1 MRRFWD
7 TKAYILSCL
16 LAAGGLMLASCQT
29 HMDKDER
36 AFGQATQQRLAN
48 SFHQQIAELSQAEKH
63 LPATGVAPK
72 MPADPNMWWTGAV
85 CAKLFENSTPVTY
98 TLENLYVRALAHSSQ
113 IKVFSD
119 IPLIRETGIQEAR
132 GVFDTR
138 LFAETAYEY
147 TNEPVSSSLK
157 TFDDRFKEW
166 DMRAEAGIRKKLVT
180 GADVTLSEEIRRTTS
195 NSLGFDPHSQAAA
208 RLALTISQPLLRGAG
223 CEYNRAHI
231 RIAKIDTEI
240 ARNEFIR
247 QAEGHLLMI
256 NQAYWNL
263 YFARATCLQTQKLV
277 KDTAEVVVKLEKR
290 TDIDQ
295 VGNSDLMRAKAAL
308 SKRKADLVRA
318 EVAVKNAEDRIKALL
333 DDPTLLP
340 SPQAELLPANE
351 PSLRPI
357 NIDMKQAA
365 ATALEN
371 RPEILQAFL
380 QLKAAAIRKDVSKN
394 ELLPQL
400 DLILAASLM
409 GLDKAGGFADGFDDQ
424 FKSPT
429 HPGFLVG
436 LRLERPVEN
445 NTAKAVYL
453 RRRLEIRQQ
462 LADLQTTVDTVLL
475 EVKISAREV
484 MTAYR
489 EMATRYEALQASD
502 EDVRVLT
509 NKWDPSVGPDKSF
522 SGYLQLLVD
531 AQDRRAEAEA
541 QFTRS
546 SVLYNV
552 AAIALQRAQGTLL
565 KYEDLQINRTR
576 DDAGLPVV
584 NISKKPD
591 NHLAPAAPV
600 APATPAAP
608 ATGTAPAKVA
618 AAAKTAAAPAKTAAP
633 ASAAKPAAAPIGK
646 ANTTSA
652 YQPMMVAPAKPTT
665 FAPAAPAATTPA
677 GRAAADAVVKRAMTS
692 AALPPAKADAPK
704 TIDRWVNNN

>member
-1 MRRFWD
+1 MGRFWD
-7 TKAYILSCL
+7 TKTYILSCL

-36 AFGQATQQRLAN
+36 AFGHATQQRLAN

-63 LPATGVAPK
+63 LPATGAPPK

-85 CAKLFENSTPVTY
+85 CAKLFENSTPVAY
-98 TLENLYVRALAHSSQ
+98 TLENLYVRALANSSQ

-132 GVFDTR
+132 GVFDTH

-157 TFDDRFKEW
+157 TVDDRFKVWE
-166 DMRAEAGIRKKLVT
+166 MRAEAGIRKKLVT
-180 GADVTLSEEIRRTTS
+180 GADVTLSEELRRTKS
-195 NSLGFDPHSQAAA
+195 NSLGFDPESQAAA
-208 RLALTISQPLLRGAG
+208 RLALTINQPLLRGAG

-247 QAEGHLLMI
+247 QAEGHLLLI

-277 KDTAEVVVKLEKR
+277 KDTAGMVGTLEQRKDLDSIESDR
-290 TDIDQ
+290 T
-295 VGNSDLMRAKAAL
+295 RAKAAL
-308 SKRKADLVRA
+308 SKRQADLVRA

-340 SPQAELLPANE
+340 SPQAELLPANA

-357 NIDMKQAA
+357 KIDMKQAA

-380 QLKAAAIRKDVSKN
+380 QLKAAAIRKNVSKN

-429 HPGFLVG
+429 RPGFLVG
-436 LRLERPVEN
+436 LRLDYPLEN
-445 NTAKAVYL
+445 NTAKAVYQ

-462 LADLQTTVDTVLL
+462 LADLQATVDTVLL

-484 MTAYR
+484 MTTYR
-489 EMATRYEALQASD
+489 EMATRWEALEAANG
-502 EDVRVLT
+502 DVDVL
-509 NKWDPSVGPDKSF
+509 NKRLEISSGGTEKSA

-552 AAIALQRAQGTLL
+552 SAIALQRAQGTLL
-565 KYEDLQINRTR
+565 KYEDLQINRTQ
-576 DDAGLPVV
+576 DDAGLPVM
-584 NISKKPD
+584 NISKKPN
-591 NHLAPAAPV
+591 NHSAPV
-600 APATPAAP
+600 TPAAP
-608 ATGTAPAKVA
+608 ATGTAPANTTAPVGTAKPA
-618 AAAKTAAAPAKTAAP
+618 PAQAAKTAAAPVGKTAV
-633 ASAAKPAAAPIGK
+633 
-646 ANTTSA
+646 TSP
-652 YQPMMVAPAKPTT
+652 YQQMMVAPAKPTT
-665 FAPAAPAATTPA
+665 FAPAAPAANTPA
-677 GRAAADAVVKRAMTS
+677 ARAAANSVVKKAMTS
-692 AALPPAKADAPK
+692 AALPPAKADNPK
-704 TIDRWVNNN
+704 TIDRWASANK

>member
-1 MRRFWD
+1 MGRFWD
-7 TKAYILSCL
+7 TKTYILSCL

-36 AFGQATQQRLAN
+36 AFGHATQQRLAN

-63 LPATGVAPK
+63 LPTTGAPPK
-72 MPADPNMWWTGAV
+72 MPADFSPWWTEPV
-85 CAKLFENSTPVTY
+85 CAKIFDGSRPEAH
-98 TLENLYVRALAHSSQ
+98 TLENLYVRALEHSSQ
-113 IKVFSD
+113 IRVFSD
-119 IPLIRETGIQEAR
+119 IPLIRETGIQEAK
-132 GVFDTR
+132 GEFDTH
-138 LFAETAYEY
+138 LFAETAYEHV
-147 TNEPVSSSLK
+147 NEPVTTLLK
-157 TFDDRFKEW
+157 TGTADDRFKQW
-166 DMRAEAGIRKKLVT
+166 DVRAEAGVRKKLVT
-180 GADVTLSEEIRRTTS
+180 GAEVTLSEELRRTTN
-195 NSLGFDPHSQAAA
+195 NSAYFDPHRQATAT
-208 RLALTISQPLLRGAG
+208 LALTINQPLLRGAG

-231 RIAKIDTEI
+231 SIAEIDTEI

-277 KDTAEVVVKLEKR
+277 KDTADVVGKLEQRKDLDSIESDR
-290 TDIDQ
+290 T
-295 VGNSDLMRAKAAL
+295 RAKAAL
-308 SKRKADLVRA
+308 SKRQADLVRA

-333 DDPTLLP
+333 DDPTLMP
-340 SPQAELLPANE
+340 SPQAELLPANA

-357 NIDMKQAA
+357 KIDMKQAA

-409 GLDKAGGFADGFDDQ
+409 GMDKAGGFADGFDDQ

-436 LRLERPVEN
+436 LSFDYPLEN

-475 EVKISAREV
+475 EVKISARNV

-489 EMATRYEALQASD
+489 EMATRWEALNAANG
-502 EDVRVLT
+502 DVDVL
-509 NKWDPSVGPDKSF
+509 NKRLEISSGGTEKSA

-541 QFTRS
+541 QFTQS
-546 SVLYNV
+546 SVVYNV
-552 AAIALQRAQGTLL
+552 SAIALQRAQGTLL

-576 DDAGLPVV
+576 DDAGLPVI

-591 NHLAPAAPV
+591 NHPGV
-600 APATPAAP
+600 VTPAAP
-608 ATGTAPAKVA
+608 ATNTPA
-618 AAAKTAAAPAKTAAP
+618 TPAKTTAP

-665 FAPAAPAATTPA
+665 FAPAAPAATTSA
-677 GRAAADAVVKRAMTS
+677 GRAAANAVVKQAMTS
-692 AALPPAKADAPK
+692 AALPPAKADAQK
-704 TIDRWVNNN
+704 TIDRWASTNQ

>member
-1 MRRFWD
+1 MGQFWD
-7 TKAYILSCL
+7 TKTYILSCL

-29 HMDKDER
+29 RFEKDEQ
-36 AFGQATQQRLAN
+36 AFGHATQQRLAN

-63 LPATGVAPK
+63 LPASGAAPK
-72 MPADPNMWWTGAV
+72 MPVDFEPWWNAPV
-85 CAKLFENSTPVTY
+85 CAKLFEGSRPAAY
-98 TLENLYVRALAHSSQ
+98 TLENLYVRALEHSSQ
-113 IKVFSD
+113 IRVFSD

-132 GVFDTR
+132 GVFDTH
-138 LFAETAYEY
+138 LFAETAYEHI
-147 TNEPVSSSLK
+147 NEPVTTLLK
-157 TFDDRFKEW
+157 TGTADDRFKQW
-166 DMRAEAGIRKKLVT
+166 DVRAEAGVRKKLVT
-180 GADVTLSEEIRRTTS
+180 GAEVTLSEELRRTTN
-195 NSLGFDPHSQAAA
+195 NSAYFDPHRQATAT
-208 RLALTISQPLLRGAG
+208 LALTINQPLLRGAG

-263 YFARATCLQTQKLV
+263 YFARATCLQMQKLV
-277 KDTAEVVVKLEKR
+277 KDTAGVVGKLDERK
-290 TDIDQ
+290 DIDSID
-295 VGNSDLMRAKAAL
+295 SDRMRAKAAL
-308 SKRKADLVRA
+308 SKRRADLVRA
-318 EVAVKNAEDRIKALL
+318 EVAVKNAEDHIKALL

-340 SPQAELLPANE
+340 TPQAELLPANA

-357 NIDMKQAA
+357 KIDMKQAA

-380 QLKAAAIRKDVSKN
+380 QLKAAAIRKNVSKN

-400 DLILAASLM
+400 DLILASSLM
-409 GLDKAGGFADGFDDQ
+409 GMDKAGGFAEGFDEQ
-424 FKSPT
+424 FKGNA

-436 LRLERPVEN
+436 LKFDYPIEN

-462 LADLQTTVDTVLL
+462 LADIQTTVDTVLL

-489 EMATRYEALQASD
+489 EMATRYEALQAAG
-502 EDVRVLT
+502 EDVRVLG
-509 NKWDPSVGPDKSF
+509 KRWDSSGGADKPA

-531 AQDRRAEAEA
+531 AQDRCADAEG

-546 SVLYNV
+546 AVLYNV
-552 AAIALQRAQGTLL
+552 AGIALQRAQGTLL
-565 KYEDLQINRTR
+565 KYEDLQINRTK

-591 NHLAPAAPV
+591 NHFAPV
-600 APATPAAP
+600 TPAAP
-608 ATGTAPAKVA
+608 AAETAPAK
-618 AAAKTAAAPAKTAAP
+618 TTAPAKAVYKPAP
-633 ASAAKPAAAPIGK
+633 ASTAKPAAAQAGK
-646 ANTTSA
+646 PADGSA
-652 YQPMMVAPAKPTT
+652 YQQMMVAPAKPTT
-665 FAPAAPAATTPA
+665 FAPATPAATTPA
-677 GRAAADAVVKRAMTS
+677 GRAAANSVIKRAMTS

-704 TIDRWVNNN
+704 TIDRWASND

>member
-1 MRRFWD
+1 MGRFWD
-7 TKAYILSCL
+7 TKTYILSCL
-16 LAAGGLMLASCQT
+16 LAAGGLMLASCQA
-29 HMDKDER
+29 HFEKDEQ
-36 AFGQATQQRLAN
+36 AFGHATQQRLAN

-63 LPATGVAPK
+63 LPTTGAPPK
-72 MPADPNMWWTGAV
+72 MPADFTPWWTEPV
-85 CAKLFENSTPVTY
+85 CAKLFDGSRPEAY
-98 TLENLYVRALAHSSQ
+98 TLENLYVRALANSSQ
-113 IKVFSD
+113 IRVFSD

-132 GVFDTR
+132 GAFDTH

-147 TNEPVSSSLK
+147 VNEPVSSSLK
-157 TFDDRFKEW
+157 TGALDDRFKQW
-166 DMRAEAGIRKKLVT
+166 DMRAEAGIRKKYLS
-180 GADVTLSEEIRRTTS
+180 GADVTLSQELRRTTS
-195 NSLGFDPHSQAAA
+195 NSLGFDPHSQVSAT
-208 RLALTISQPLLRGAG
+208 LALTINQPLLRGAG

-231 RIAKIDTEI
+231 RIAKIDTQI
-240 ARNEFIR
+240 ARNEFVR
-247 QAEGHLLMI
+247 QAEGHLLSI

-277 KDTAEVVVKLEKR
+277 KDTADVVSKLEQRK
-290 TDIDQ
+290 DIDSIE
-295 VGNSDLMRAKAAL
+295 SDRMRAKAAL
-308 SKRKADLVRA
+308 SKRRADLVRA

-340 SPQAELLPANE
+340 SPQAELLPANA

-380 QLKAAAIRKDVSKN
+380 QLKAAAIRKSISKN

-400 DLILAASLM
+400 DLILASSLM

-424 FKSPT
+424 FKGDA
-429 HPGFLVG
+429 HPGFLIG
-436 LRLERPVEN
+436 LRFDYPVEN

-462 LADLQTTVDTVLL
+462 LADIQTTVDTVLL

-489 EMATRYEALQASD
+489 EMATRYEALQASE
-502 EDVRVLT
+502 EDVRVLA
-509 NKWDPSVGPDKSF
+509 KRWDSSGGTEKPA

-531 AQDRRAEAEA
+531 AQDRCADAEG

-565 KYEDLQINRTR
+565 KYEDLEINRTQ
-576 DDAGLPVV
+576 DNAGLPVL

-591 NHLAPAAPV
+591 NHFAPVTPTAPAKTTVPTTAPAPAKTTAPAAP
-600 APATPAAP
+600 ASTAKPAEAS
-608 ATGTAPAKVA
+608 G
-618 AAAKTAAAPAKTAAP
+618 KTAAA
-633 ASAAKPAAAPIGK
+633 
-646 ANTTSA
+646 SA
-652 YQPMMVAPAKPTT
+652 YQQMMVAPAKPTT
-665 FAPAAPAATTPA
+665 FAPATPAATTPA

-692 AALPPAKADAPK
+692 VALPPAKADAAK
-704 TIDRWVNNN
+704 TIDRWASTNK

>member
-1 MRRFWD
+1 MRRFWE
-7 TKAYILSCL
+7 TKTYVLSCL

-29 HMDKDER
+29 RFDKDEQ
-36 AFGQATQQRLAN
+36 AFGHATQQRLAD
-48 SFHQQIAELSQAEKH
+48 SFHQQIAELSKAEKR
-63 LPATGVAPK
+63 LPETGAAPK
-72 MPADPNMWWTGAV
+72 MPADPNMWWTRPV
-85 CAKLFENSTPVTY
+85 CARLFENSTPVAY
-98 TLENLYVRALAHSSQ
+98 TLENLYVRALEHSSQ

-132 GVFDTR
+132 GEFDTH

-147 TNEPVSSSLK
+147 TNEPVTSSLE
-157 TFDDRFKEW
+157 TIDNRFKEW
-166 DMRAEAGIRKKLVT
+166 EMRAEAGARKKLET
-180 GADVTLSEEIRRTTS
+180 GATVTLSEELRRTTS

-208 RLALTISQPLLRGAG
+208 RLALTINQPLLRGAG

-231 RIAKIDTEI
+231 AIAKIDTEI
-240 ARNEFIR
+240 ARNEFLR

-277 KDTAEVVVKLEKR
+277 KDTADVVAKLEKR
-290 TDIDQ
+290 TDIDK
-295 VGNSDLMRAKAAL
+295 VGNSDLMRARAAL

-357 NIDMKQAA
+357 NIDMKQVA

-380 QLKAAAIRKDVSKN
+380 QLKDAAIRKDVSKN

-409 GLDKAGGFADGFDDQ
+409 GMDKAGGFADGFDDQ

-445 NTAKAVYL
+445 NSAKAVYL

-541 QFTRS
+541 QFARS

-576 DDAGLPVV
+576 DDAGLPVI

-591 NHLAPAAPV
+591 NHPGAVTAPAKAAAPAAP
-600 APATPAAP
+600 AYKP
-608 ATGTAPAKVA
+608 
-618 AAAKTAAAPAKTAAP
+618 AP
-633 ASAAKPAAAPIGK
+633 ASAAKPVAAPAGK
-646 ANTTSA
+646 TAAVTSP

-677 GRAAADAVVKRAMTS
+677 GRAAANAVVKQAMTS
-692 AALPPAKADAPK
+692 AALPPAKADAPT
-704 TIDRWVNNN
+704 TIDRWASNNQ